1 MDDDQPS
8 LLRRVIAVA
17 VLVVVAVIALRLAIG
32 FVAGLLSALLWI
44 VTIVALVVAFF
55 WARSQLKKPRGR
67 KRERERTVDEPTR
80 TRAVGPPAEDPVAA
94 EMRKITEQLRDQGRM

>member
-8 LLRRVIAVA
+8 LLRRVIAIA
-17 VLVVVAVIALRLAIG
+17 VLVVVAAIALRLVVG

-44 VTIVALVVAFF
+44 LTVVALVVAFF
-55 WARSQLKKPRGR
+55 WARAQLNKPRGR
-67 KRERERTVDEPTR
+67 KRDRTVEGPGR
-80 TRAVGPPAEDPVAA
+80 TRAVNAAPAEDPVAA

>member
-8 LLRRVIAVA
+8 LLRRVIAIA
-17 VLVVVAVIALRLAIG
+17 VLVVVAVIALRLAVG

-44 VTIVALVVAFF
+44 GTIVALVVAFF

-67 KRERERTVDEPTR
+67 KRERTVDEPQR
-80 TRAVGPPAEDPVAA
+80 TRAVAPPGEDPVAA

>member
-8 LLRRVIAVA
+8 LLRRFIAIT
-17 VLVVVAVIALRLAIG
+17 VLVVVAVIAVRLVVG

-67 KRERERTVDEPTR
+67 KRERTVDGPGR
-80 TRAVGPPAEDPVAA
+80 TRAVSPPAEDPVAA
-94 EMRKITEQLRDQGRM
+94 EMRKITDQLRDQGRM